1 MKNNRSDDFNA
12 KKMSLK
18 EYRKMKTKML
28 EKDFKITL
36 TDEDIAYSETL
47 TTDIKLDQWA
57 LGIINQRWW

>member
-18 EYRKMKTKML
+18 EYRKMKIKML
-28 EKDFKITL
+28 EKDFKITM
-36 TDEDIAYSETL
+36 TDEDIAYAETL

-57 LGIINQRWW
+57 LGIINQRWG